1 MVGLFV
7 TIGGMQKQP
16 TTLPDV
22 FLIQPDIFPDE
33 RGLFFESYN
42 KINFESLGI
51 KDDFVQDSVS
61 FSKKNVLRGLH
72 FQKDPYAQAKL
83 VSVIKGEV
91 FDVAVDI
98 RKSSANYGKWF
109 GTKLSE
115 SDHTMMYIPAGF
127 AHGFLSLSDETVFMY
142 KISGSVY
149 NKESA
154 SGIAWNDPTLK
165 IEWPLPA
172 GKTPILSA
180 QDLALPKFETS

>member
-1 MVGLFV
+1 VVGLFV

-16 TTLPDV
+16 TTLLDV
-22 FLIQPDIFPDE
+22 FLIQPDVFPDD

-42 KINFESLGI
+42 KNSFLSLGI
-51 KDDFVQDSVS
+51 NDDFVQDSVS
-61 FSKKNVLRGLH
+61 FSKRHVLRGLH
-72 FQKDPYAQAKL
+72 FQKEPYAQAKL
-83 VSVIKGEV
+83 VSVLKGEV

-98 RKSSANYGKWF
+98 RKDSKNYGKWF
-109 GTKLSE
+109 GTKLTE
-115 SDHTMMYIPAGF
+115 KDHTMMYIPAGF

-172 GKTPILSA
+172 GTQPILST
-180 QDLALPKFETS
+180 QDMALPKFEAS